1 MSVFLFVLPDAFII
15 QTFLCFERCKTFKI
29 EDNQNS
35 WRRQLIFLK
44 QIIKCDLGFLVDYVD
59 LVDQ

>member
-1 MSVFLFVLPDAFII
+1 MSVFLFVMPDAFII

-29 EDNQNS
+29 EENQNS
-35 WRRQLIFLK
+35 WRCQLVFLK
-44 QIIKCDLGFLVDYVD
+44 QIFKCDLGFLVNYVN